1 MKLIKT
7 QKGLC
12 NTKSLLVCKIEIKKV
27 KNALYYI
34 N

>member
-12 NTKSLLVCKIEIKKV
+12 NTKSLLVCKIETKK
-27 KNALYYI
+27 
-34 N
+34 

>member
-12 NTKSLLVCKIEIKKV
+12 NTKSLLVCKIEIKK
-27 KNALYYI
+27 
-34 N
+34 